1 MKFDFYRDI
10 LSLMMGKLGL
20 PGADN
25 FGRESNQRRSLLLDT
40 VMQGRPRASSCKLL
54 QLPAEILAD
63 IVDLL
68 SDDRA
73 SLESLALVNSDC
85 QQLARCCQFAEVN
98 FDYSLE
104 AKQLASQLVED
115 KSSQLSKP
123 GIGACIRRVTFASH
137 PHHVAHTHRELYES
151 FYGDDAQSVAVE
163 QRQVL
168 SDEAREEY
176 VVARA
181 AAVVAISSLPNLET
195 LSWRDQFSLDKS
207 FFERITRCSAQHI
220 DLNRPAIDDAWS
232 LTPPLTPSA
241 WPLRSL
247 KLDVSMALDKWK
259 EIEKKGATGTHHMTS
274 FFSTL
279 FHLCS
284 PTLES
289 LTWTYIDLARDD
301 GVLVSIGESAVSFP
315 RLRYLR
321 LQIVE
326 LDSVAISSFLAAPLK
341 SLDLDERVLKNP
353 STFDCEPLRDLEDLI
368 VSHPPRKASACRRI
382 AKFISQHTG
391 LRRLY
396 LHETSLGLGGIPYL
410 DEVILPTL
418 ISSDFGNLRSLYLA
432 WGEAQIPEKSLRRIG
447 RLVSLEQLSL
457 SAGKSYGLQHHW
469 LVDHDKLRHHLSPL
483 QGLTNLALVCDTYPV
498 PVPGLPSGFYY
509 EFRIPGPEAREDAKA
524 RPELDVDEDT
534 GEWVDMMQ
542 IWERVHRNRML
553 DQAEQYAAVF
563 PKLEWMFCGQRPMG
577 FIKTPEGQCE
587 LRRAVPLTQ
596 GRDECRTY
604 RQAMFRGSN

>member
-1 MKFDFYRDI
+1 MKFDFYRDV

-40 VMQGRPRASSCKLL
+40 VMQGRPRVSSCKLL

-73 SLESLALVNSDC
+73 SLESLALVNSDFSKQSSLLPSLWRTNRLSC
-85 QQLARCCQFAEVN
+85 PNPGLALVFAE
-98 FDYSLE
+98 L
-104 AKQLASQLVED
+104 LLH
-115 KSSQLSKP
+115 L
-123 GIGACIRRVTFASH
+123 IRTMS
-137 PHHVAHTHRELYES
+137 HTHRELYES

-181 AAVVAISSLPNLET
+181 AAVEAISSLPNLET

-232 LTPPLTPSA
+232 LTPPLTPST

-247 KLDVSMALDKWK
+247 KLDVSMALDKRN
-259 EIEKKGATGTHHMTS
+259 EIEKKGATRTHHMTS

-289 LTWTYIDLARDD
+289 LTWTYIDLARDG
-301 GVLVSIGESAVSFP
+301 GVPVSIGESVVSFP

-321 LQIVE
+321 LQFVK

-341 SLDLDERVLKNP
+341 SLDLDDRVLNNP
-353 STFDCEPLRDLEDLI
+353 STFDYKPLRDLEDFA
-368 VSHPPRKASACRRI
+368 VSHPPKKASACKRI

-396 LHETSLGLGGIPYL
+396 LHESSSAQGGTAYL
-410 DEVILPTL
+410 DDVILPTL
-418 ISSDFGNLRSLYLA
+418 SSLDFGNLRSLYLA
-432 WGEAQIPEKSLRRIG
+432 WREVQIPEKSLRRIG

-457 SAGKSYGLQHHW
+457 SAGKPSGWQHQW
-469 LVDHDKLRHHLSPL
+469 LVDHDELRQHLRQL
-483 QGLTNLALVCDTYPV
+483 QGLTKLALVRDTCLVPV
-498 PVPGLPSGFYY
+498 PYPGLPSETYY
-509 EFRIPGPEAREDAKA
+509 KMRFAGSEEREDAEA
-524 RPELDVDEDT
+524 RPDLDMDQDT
-534 GEWVDMMQ
+534 ESDAQEGEGLLGDMEET
-542 IWERVHRNRML
+542 WERAHRNRML
-553 DQAEQYAAVF
+553 DQAEKYAAVF
-563 PKLEWMFCGQRPMG
+563 PKLEWMFCGQGPMG
-577 FIKTPEGQCE
+577 FMKTPEGQCE
-587 LRRAVPLTQ
+587 FRRAVPLTQ

-604 RQAMFRGSN
+604 RRAIFRGSN

>member
-1 MKFDFYRDI
+1 MKFDFYRDV

-40 VMQGRPRASSCKLL
+40 VMQGRPRVSSCKLL

-85 QQLARCCQFAEVN
+85 QQLASCCHFAEVN

-123 GIGACIRRVTFASH
+123 GFGAF
-137 PHHVAHTHRELYES
+137 
-151 FYGDDAQSVAVE
+151 AVE

-181 AAVVAISSLPNLET
+181 AAVEAISSLPNLET

-232 LTPPLTPSA
+232 LTPPLTPST

-247 KLDVSMALDKWK
+247 KLDVSMALDKRN
-259 EIEKKGATGTHHMTS
+259 EIEKKGATRTHHMTS

-289 LTWTYIDLARDD
+289 LTWTYIDLARDG
-301 GVLVSIGESAVSFP
+301 GVPVSIGESVVSFP

-321 LQIVE
+321 LQFVK

-341 SLDLDERVLKNP
+341 SLDLDDRVLNNP
-353 STFDCEPLRDLEDLI
+353 STFDCKPLRDLEDFA
-368 VSHPPRKASACRRI
+368 VSHPPKKASACKRI

-396 LHETSLGLGGIPYL
+396 LHESSSAQGGTAYL
-410 DEVILPTL
+410 DDVILPTL
-418 ISSDFGNLRSLYLA
+418 SSLDFGNLRSLYLA
-432 WGEAQIPEKSLRRIG
+432 WREVQIPEKSLRRIG

-457 SAGKSYGLQHHW
+457 SAGKPSGWQHQW
-469 LVDHDKLRHHLSPL
+469 LVDHDELRQHLRQL
-483 QGLTNLALVCDTYPV
+483 QGLTKLALVRDTCLVPV
-498 PVPGLPSGFYY
+498 PYPGLPSETYY
-509 EFRIPGPEAREDAKA
+509 KMRFAGSEEREDAEA
-524 RPELDVDEDT
+524 RPDLDMDQDT
-534 GEWVDMMQ
+534 ESDAQEGEGLLGDMEET
-542 IWERVHRNRML
+542 WERAHRNRML
-553 DQAEQYAAVF
+553 DQAEKYAAVF
-563 PKLEWMFCGQRPMG
+563 PKLEWMFCGQGPMG
-577 FIKTPEGQCE
+577 FMKTPEGQCE
-587 LRRAVPLTQ
+587 FRRAVPLTQ

-604 RQAMFRGSN
+604 RRAIFRGSN

>member
-1 MKFDFYRDI
+1 MKFDFYRDV

-25 FGRESNQRRSLLLDT
+25 FGRESNLRRSLLLDT
-40 VMQGRPRASSCKLL
+40 FMQGRPRVSSCKLL

-168 SDEAREEY
+168 SDEAREE
-176 VVARA
+176 
-181 AAVVAISSLPNLET
+181 
-195 LSWRDQFSLDKS
+195 DQFSLDKS

-247 KLDVSMALDKWK
+247 KLDVSMALDKRN

-289 LTWTYIDLARDD
+289 LTWTYIDLARDG
-301 GVLVSIGESAVSFP
+301 GVPVSIGESVVSFP

-321 LQIVE
+321 LQFVK

-341 SLDLDERVLKNP
+341 SLDLDDRVLNNP
-353 STFDCEPLRDLEDLI
+353 STFDCKPLRDLEDFA
-368 VSHPPRKASACRRI
+368 VSHPPQKASACKRI

-396 LHETSLGLGGIPYL
+396 LHESSSAQGGTAYL
-410 DEVILPTL
+410 DDVILPTL
-418 ISSDFGNLRSLYLA
+418 SSLDFGNLRSLYLA

-457 SAGKSYGLQHHW
+457 SAGKPSGWQHQW
-469 LVDHDKLRHHLSPL
+469 LVDHDELRQHLRQL
-483 QGLTNLALVCDTYPV
+483 QGLTKLALVRDTCPV
-498 PVPGLPSGFYY
+498 PVPYPGLPSETYY
-509 EFRIPGPEAREDAKA
+509 KMRFAGSEEREDAEA
-524 RPELDVDEDT
+524 RPDLDMDQDT
-534 GEWVDMMQ
+534 ESDAQEGEGLLGDMEEA
-542 IWERVHRNRML
+542 WERAHRNRML
-553 DQAEQYAAVF
+553 DQAEKYAAVF

-577 FIKTPEGQCE
+577 FMKTPEGQCE
-587 LRRAVPLTQ
+587 FRRAVPLTQ

-604 RQAMFRGSN
+604 RRAIFRGSN

>member
-1 MKFDFYRDI
+1 MKFDFYRDV
-10 LSLMMGKLGL
+10 LSLMM
-20 PGADN
+20 
-25 FGRESNQRRSLLLDT
+25 
-40 VMQGRPRASSCKLL
+40 VMQDRRRASSCKLL
-54 QLPAEILAD
+54 QLPTEILAD

-68 SDDRA
+68 AGDRA

-98 FDYSLE
+98 FDYSLV

-137 PHHVAHTHRELYES
+137 PHHVAHTHRELSES
-151 FYGDDAQSVAVE
+151 FYGDDAQSFAVE

-168 SDEAREEY
+168 SDEAREKY

-181 AAVVAISSLPNLET
+181 AAVEAISSLPNLET

-241 WPLRSL
+241 WPL
-247 KLDVSMALDKWK
+247 
-259 EIEKKGATGTHHMTS
+259 S

-289 LTWTYIDLARDD
+289 LTWTYIDLDRDD
-301 GVLVSIGESAVSFP
+301 GVLVSIGKSAVSFP

-341 SLDLDERVLKNP
+341 
-353 STFDCEPLRDLEDLI
+353 
-368 VSHPPRKASACRRI
+368 RI

-391 LRRLY
+391 LCRLY
-396 LHETSLGLGGIPYL
+396 LHETSLALGGIPYL
-410 DEVILPTL
+410 DEVILPIL

-447 RLVSLEQLSL
+447 RLVSLEQLN
-457 SAGKSYGLQHHW
+457 
-469 LVDHDKLRHHLSPL
+469 HDKLRHHLSPL

>member
-1 MKFDFYRDI
+1 MKFDFYRDV
-10 LSLMMGKLGL
+10 LSLMM
-20 PGADN
+20 
-25 FGRESNQRRSLLLDT
+25 

-73 SLESLALVNSDC
+73 SLESLALVNSDY

-115 KSSQLSKP
+115 KSSQLSRP

-181 AAVVAISSLPNLET
+181 AAVEAISSLPNLET

-232 LTPPLTPSA
+232 LTPPLTPST
-241 WPLRSL
+241 WPL
-247 KLDVSMALDKWK
+247 
-259 EIEKKGATGTHHMTS
+259 S

-289 LTWTYIDLARDD
+289 LTWTYIDLDRDG
-301 GVLVSIGESAVSFP
+301 GVLVSIGESIVSFP

-321 LQIVE
+321 LHFVK
-326 LDSVAISSFLAAPLK
+326 LDSVAISSFLAAPLM
-341 SLDLDERVLKNP
+341 SLDLDDRVLNNP
-353 STFDCEPLRDLEDLI
+353 STFDCEPLRDLEDFA
-368 VSHPPRKASACRRI
+368 VSHPPQKASACRRI
-382 AKFISQHTG
+382 AKFISQHTE

-396 LHETSLGLGGIPYL
+396 LHESSSAQGGTAYL
-410 DEVILPTL
+410 DDVILPTL
-418 ISSDFGNLRSLYLA
+418 SSLDFGNLRSLYLA
-432 WGEAQIPEKSLRRIG
+432 WGEAQIPGESLRIIG
-447 RLVSLEQLSL
+447 QLISLEQLSL

-469 LVDHDKLRHHLSPL
+469 LVDHDKLRHHLSLL
-483 QGLTNLALVCDTYPV
+483 QGLTKLALVCDTYPV
-498 PVPGLPSGFYY
+498 PIPGLPSGFYY
-509 EFRIPGPEAREDAKA
+509 ELRIPGPEAREDAQA

-553 DQAEQYAAVF
+553 DQAEKYAAVF
-563 PKLEWMFCGQRPMG
+563 PRLEWMFCGQRPMG
-577 FIKTPEGQCE
+577 FTKTPEGQCE

-596 GRDECRTY
+596 GRGECRTY

>member
-1 MKFDFYRDI
+1 MKFDFYRDV

-40 VMQGRPRASSCKLL
+40 VMQGRPRVSSCKLL
-54 QLPAEILAD
+54 QLPAEILAN

-68 SDDRA
+68 SNDRT

-123 GIGACIRRVTFASH
+123 GVGACIRRVTFVSH

-168 SDEAREEY
+168 SDEARED
-176 VVARA
+176 R
-181 AAVVAISSLPNLET
+181 
-195 LSWRDQFSLDKS
+195 
-207 FFERITRCSAQHI
+207 
-220 DLNRPAIDDAWS
+220 
-232 LTPPLTPSA
+232 
-241 WPLRSL
+241 
-247 KLDVSMALDKWK
+247 
-259 EIEKKGATGTHHMTS
+259 G
-274 FFSTL
+274 
-279 FHLCS
+279 HLCS

-289 LTWTYIDLARDD
+289 LTWTYIDLARDG
-301 GVLVSIGESAVSFP
+301 GVPVSIGESVVSFP

-321 LQIVE
+321 LQFVK

-341 SLDLDERVLKNP
+341 SLDLDDRVLNDP
-353 STFDCEPLRDLEDLI
+353 STFDCKPLRDLEDFA
-368 VSHPPRKASACRRI
+368 VSHPPQKASACKHI

-396 LHETSLGLGGIPYL
+396 LHESSSAQGGTAYL
-410 DEVILPTL
+410 DDVILPTL
-418 ISSDFGNLRSLYLA
+418 SSLDYGNLRSLYLA

-457 SAGKSYGLQHHW
+457 SAGKPSGWQHQW
-469 LVDHDKLRHHLSPL
+469 LVDHDELRQHLRQL
-483 QGLTNLALVCDTYPV
+483 QGLTKLALVRDTCPV
-498 PVPGLPSGFYY
+498 PVPYPGLPSETYY
-509 EFRIPGPEAREDAKA
+509 KMRFAGSEEREDAEA
-524 RPELDVDEDT
+524 RPDLDMDQDT
-534 GEWVDMMQ
+534 ESDAQEGEGLLGDMEE
-542 IWERVHRNRML
+542 IWERAHRNRML
-553 DQAEQYAAVF
+553 DQAEKYAAVF

-577 FIKTPEGQCE
+577 FMKTPEGQCE
-587 LRRAVPLTQ
+587 FRRAVPLTQ
-596 GRDECRTY
+596 GKDECRTY
-604 RQAMFRGSN
+604 RQAIFRGSN

>member
-1 MKFDFYRDI
+1 MKFAFYRDV
-10 LSLMMGKLGL
+10 LSLMM
-20 PGADN
+20 
-25 FGRESNQRRSLLLDT
+25 
-40 VMQGRPRASSCKLL
+40 VMQGRPRVSSCKLL

-163 QRQVL
+163 QREVL

-181 AAVVAISSLPNLET
+181 AAVEAISSLPNLET

-232 LTPPLTPSA
+232 LTPPLTPST

-247 KLDVSMALDKWK
+247 KLDV
-259 EIEKKGATGTHHMTS
+259 T
-274 FFSTL
+274 
-279 FHLCS
+279 
-284 PTLES
+284 
-289 LTWTYIDLARDD
+289 
-301 GVLVSIGESAVSFP
+301 
-315 RLRYLR
+315 
-321 LQIVE
+321 
-326 LDSVAISSFLAAPLK
+326 PLK
-341 SLDLDERVLKNP
+341 SLDLDDRVLNNP
-353 STFDCEPLRDLEDLI
+353 STFDCKPLRDLEDFA
-368 VSHPPRKASACRRI
+368 VSHPPQKASACKRI

-396 LHETSLGLGGIPYL
+396 LHESSSAQGGTAYL
-410 DEVILPTL
+410 DDVILPTL
-418 ISSDFGNLRSLYLA
+418 SSLDFGNLRSLYLA

-457 SAGKSYGLQHHW
+457 SAGKPSGWQHQW
-469 LVDHDKLRHHLSPL
+469 LVDHDELRQHLRQL
-483 QGLTNLALVCDTYPV
+483 QGLTKLALVRDTCPV
-498 PVPGLPSGFYY
+498 PVPYPGLPSETYY
-509 EFRIPGPEAREDAKA
+509 KMLFAGSEEREDAEA
-524 RPELDVDEDT
+524 RPDLDMDQDT
-534 GEWVDMMQ
+534 ESDAQEGEGLLRDMEE
-542 IWERVHRNRML
+542 IWERAHRNRML
-553 DQAEQYAAVF
+553 DQAEKYAAVF

-577 FIKTPEGQCE
+577 FMKTPEGQCE
-587 LRRAVPLTQ
+587 FRRAVPLTQ

-604 RQAMFRGSN
+604 RQAIFRGSY